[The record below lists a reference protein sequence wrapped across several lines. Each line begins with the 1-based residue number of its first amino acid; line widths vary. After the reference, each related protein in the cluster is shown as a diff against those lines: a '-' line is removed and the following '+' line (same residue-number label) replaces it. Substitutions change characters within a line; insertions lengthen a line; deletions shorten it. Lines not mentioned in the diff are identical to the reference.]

1 MIALLHMNIA
11 KTVFIR
17 HVSFSHPEKRLMP
30 VVYPAVA
37 RIWFELFLC
46 LRSNMKLSSEMWQ
59 KKLFPSFFD
68 CSIAV
73 LGGTVA
79 AASRFSSVLVSMDVS
94 VHS

>member
-46 LRSNMKLSSEMWQ
+46 LRSNVEMSSEMWQ
-59 KKLFPSFFD
+59 KICFLHS
-68 CSIAV
+68 
-73 LGGTVA
+73 LTV
-79 AASRFSSVLVSMDVS
+79 V
-94 VHS
+94 